1 MFQETIEIKQI
12 GRLDG
17 HIRRRGKLGARA
29 CQVDH
34 GLGRER
40 LILDQQAPQRVIH
53 RRFIVAGRVL
63 QNPQVGTVG
72 DLGRV
77 FVPQAVVGHPKAAVG
92 E

>member
-12 GRLDG
+12 RRLDG
-17 HIRRRGKLGARA
+17 HVRRRGKLDVRA

-40 LILDQQAPQRVIH
+40 LILDQQAPQGVIH
-53 RRFIVAGRVL
+53 GRFVVAGRVL
-63 QNPQVGTVG
+63 QNPQVRAAG
-72 DLGRV
+72 DFGRV
-77 FVPQAVVGHPKAAVG
+77 FVPQPVVGHPKAAVG